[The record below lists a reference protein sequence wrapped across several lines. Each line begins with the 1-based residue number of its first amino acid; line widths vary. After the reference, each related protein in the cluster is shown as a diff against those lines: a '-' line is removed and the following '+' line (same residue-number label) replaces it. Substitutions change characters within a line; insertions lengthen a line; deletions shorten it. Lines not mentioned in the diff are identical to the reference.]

1 MADAVKRRITILDVM
16 AVVAMTAV
24 SIVGAR
30 YMLSL
35 MKLPPGWWRVSALLG
50 SSAAVL
56 TATLA
61 LIPLRL
67 RHPRPYG
74 ERLWRQPGWLA
85 CAAVALTLAIS
96 LAQQLL
102 EVAFIVIRLGPSRL
116 DLSSLSRELMLAFP
130 SKATG
135 GWKLTQGLIGSER
148 SHRYRNCGAW
158 PYQPDAQARVRRG
171 HALASASVRR
181 LRVLMLRVPRPYQSR
196 LLIES
201 MGTRNGRRCVN
212 I

>member
-1 MADAVKRRITILDVM
+1 MAHAVKRRVTILDIM

-35 MKLPPGWWRVSALLG
+35 MELPPGWWGVSALIG
-50 SSAAVL
+50 SSAAFL

-67 RHPRPYG
+67 RRPRPYG

-96 LAQQLL
+96 LAQELL
-102 EVAFIVIRLGPSRL
+102 EVAFILIRLGPSRL
-116 DLSSLSRELMLAFP
+116 DLASLSRNLLLAFP
-130 SKATG
+130 SKAVLAVAAAWATLGLVG
-135 GWKLTQGLIGSER
+135 GWESEKGWVDRLGRLFGLYWIG
-148 SHRYRNCGAW
+148 YPILAW
-158 PYQPDAQARVRRG
+158 IVEIVA
-171 HALASASVRR
+171 AL
-181 LRVLMLRVPRPYQSR
+181 
-196 LLIES
+196 
-201 MGTRNGRRCVN
+201 
-212 I
+212 